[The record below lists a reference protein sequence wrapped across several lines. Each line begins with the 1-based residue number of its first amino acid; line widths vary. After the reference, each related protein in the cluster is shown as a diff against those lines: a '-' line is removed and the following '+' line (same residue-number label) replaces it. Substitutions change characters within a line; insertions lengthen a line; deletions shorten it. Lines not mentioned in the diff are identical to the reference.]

1 MDIKKVIDRADWPI
15 AAGVFQAVALAC
27 LTWVWYGHFRDP
39 DANGGRLIYLMTCAG
54 CFLLPMILAI
64 VLPRDNP
71 IRYAFCLAAALAYVW
86 LIPLTALS
94 CGLPIHI
101 ALTGTMLFTAA
112 CICLAPADGAIALL
126 VSSIL
131 MAFLLPSIVGDEELK
146 KQSLLMAQAFAAAL
160 ALLWRLLLVRI
171 ISAYIF
177 AQSRDPAIEEE
188 LRDKVSKLAA
198 ERKLLRDEL
207 ATHIGEI
214 NQVLSEAKGQN
225 HSPSPA
231 KIAKE
236 SRS

>member
-39 DANGGRLIYLMTCAG
+39 DANGGRLIYLMTCAS
-54 CFLLPMILAI
+54 CFLVPTLLSII
-64 VLPRDNP
+64 LPRNNP
-71 IRYAFCLAAALAYVW
+71 IRYTFCLTGCLAYVW
-86 LIPLTALS
+86 LIPLTSLS

-101 ALTGTMLFTAA
+101 ALTGTMLFTSA
-112 CICLAPADGAIALL
+112 CICLAPADGAVALL
-126 VSSIL
+126 ISSVL
-131 MAFLLPSIVGDEELK
+131 MAVFLPSIVGDEELK

-160 ALLWRLLLVRI
+160 ALLWRLLLMRI

-188 LRDKVSKLAA
+188 LRKKVAGLSA
-198 ERKLLRDEL
+198 ERKLLRDEM
-207 ATHIGEI
+207 ATHIVEI

-225 HSPSPA
+225 QSPGPA